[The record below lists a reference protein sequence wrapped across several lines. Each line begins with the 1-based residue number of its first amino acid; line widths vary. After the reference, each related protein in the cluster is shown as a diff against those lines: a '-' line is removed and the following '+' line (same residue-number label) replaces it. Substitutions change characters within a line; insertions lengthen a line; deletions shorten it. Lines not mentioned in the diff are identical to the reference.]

1 MTLPLLSKDQLLT
14 TSPSLQH
21 RISYTPLAKNSMGEQ
36 QQQTTLEHSC
46 NNLSKLAWLS
56 ACLSLL
62 IGLSHVRSFPS
73 YNVAVSIIALY
84 ASSQD
89 EVSLRGKSIAACC
102 LFGASS
108 ILFDVAFCILW
119 ASEVS
124 VHKLSY
130 IFSHLLDLE

>member
-1 MTLPLLSKDQLLT
+1 MTLHILSKDQLLT
-14 TSPSLQH
+14 TSTSHQH
-21 RISYTPLAKNSMGEQ
+21 HISYTPLTKNSMGEQ
-36 QQQTTLEHSC
+36 QQHTTLEHSC

-62 IGLSHVRSFPS
+62 LGLSYVRSFPS

-89 EVSLRGKSIAACC
+89 EVSLRGKSITACC

-124 VHKLSY
+124 VHKLHFLS
-130 IFSHLLDLE
+130 ST